1 MATMTRRLQL
11 LLDEGRY
18 TRLERR
24 AKRRGT
30 SVAAVIR
37 EAIDTTF
44 PDEDLDRERAVQF
57 LLDAEPMPIDDWPV
71 LKREID
77 ELLEPNPRR

>member
-57 LLDAEPMPIDDWPV
+57 LLDAEPMPIEDWPV

-77 ELLEPNPRR
+77 ELLEPNPQR

>member
-77 ELLEPNPRR
+77 ELLEPNQRR

>member
-44 PDEDLDRERAVQF
+44 PAADLDRERAVQF
-57 LLDAEPMPIDDWPV
+57 LLDAESMPIEDWPV

-77 ELLEPNPRR
+77 ELLEPNPQR

>member
-77 ELLEPNPRR
+77 ELLEPNPQR

>member
-1 MATMTRRLQL
+1 MTRRLQL

>member
-18 TRLERR
+18 IRLERR

-57 LLDAEPMPIDDWPV
+57 LLDAEPMPIEDWPV

>member
-57 LLDAEPMPIDDWPV
+57 LLDAEPMPIEDWPV

-77 ELLEPNPRR
+77 ELLEPNQRR